1 MTELSFPNSQDVT
14 DRRFMPS
21 CADFFLE
28 GAAFDAD
35 MDHGLKAGLG
45 VMVQPAGDVP
55 GSQNLQTWD
64 NENPNVIGG
73 AVSMKSGKLNQN
85 SVSINARI
93 PTKMGHHLTMPAR

>member
-1 MTELSFPNSQDVT
+1 MTELFFPDSQDVT
-14 DRRFMPS
+14 DRCFMPGG
-21 CADFFLE
+21 CKFFWE
-28 GAAFDAD
+28 KPTFDAD

-45 VMVQPAGDVP
+45 VVVQPAGDVP